1 MRGVFRFGQKGKL
14 SPKFVRPYTITARVG
29 PSAYRLELPSD
40 VGNVHNVFHVSQL
53 KKYVPHPSHVLTPDT
68 LQLEPTLRYQE
79 TPDKI
84 LDTKTRET
92 RNQSVRMV
100 KVQWVNHTP
109 EEATWE
115 LEDTIRAMRPDLFQ

>member
-1 MRGVFRFGQKGKL
+1 M
-14 SPKFVRPYTITARVG
+14 
-29 PSAYRLELPSD
+29 
-40 VGNVHNVFHVSQL
+40 
-53 KKYVPHPSHVLTPDT
+53 PHPSHVLIPDT